1 MNDSARALVLFEDLA
16 SKMDLLVEIVT
27 VMKDQVARIPII
39 EEDIAALKS
48 DMKIVKIVV
57 TENNQE
63 IRNLDRRVTLLES
76 MQN

>member
-1 MNDSARALVLFEDLA
+1 MNDSARALVLYEDLT
-16 SKMDLLVEIVT
+16 SKMDLLVGIVT
-27 VMKDQVARIPII
+27 VMKDNLSRLPTR
-39 EEDIAALKS
+39 EEFDELKS
-48 DMKIVKIVV
+48 DIKVIKIVV